1 VSLISDATLEIQ
13 SKSIAFREKER
24 ERERER
30 NFPTLIANKI
40 KHFVFLLFQISR
52 HFTGE

>member
-1 VSLISDATLEIQ
+1 MLELLKS
-13 SKSIAFREKER
+13 SKSIAFREE

-52 HFTGE
+52 HFRGE